1 MASIP
6 FEKTFIEYKQSILSS
21 KNEVVKSTDIVCW
34 HCTHTFQNTPK
45 CVPVNYNK
53 TKQTFEV
60 VGVFCSW
67 GCAKTWMSSR
77 VEYNTPIK
85 RMWLYELARKHYGY
99 DKDVIYPAPDPWV
112 LKKFGGSLT
121 IEEFRQMSKMDYNET
136 IHPPLLPACM
146 AFVHGT
152 TSNVTRSLA
161 ATRNDEGV
169 KKEQTTSK
177 KKGIYHNYLND
188 QGNSNENVVVET
200 KKVPKKKEKKKE
212 PPMVKR
218 RTRSSLQTFMKR
230 NT

>member
-6 FEKTFIEYKQSILSS
+6 MEKAFIEYKQSILSPNN
-21 KNEVVKSTDIVCW
+21 KLVRSTDIVCW
-34 HCTHTFQNTPK
+34 HCTHPFKNTPK
-45 CVPVNYNK
+45 SVPVNYNK
-53 TKQTFEV
+53 SKQTFEV

-67 GCAKTWMSSR
+67 GCAKTWMSTR

-85 RMWLYELARKHYGY
+85 RMWLYEMARKHYGY

-112 LKKFGGSLT
+112 LKKFGGSLS
-121 IEEFRQMSKMDYNET
+121 IEEFREMSKMDYNET

-152 TSNVTRSLA
+152 TSSVTRSLA
-161 ATRNDEGV
+161 ATRNDEGE
-169 KKEQTTSK
+169 KKEQSTSK
-177 KKGIYHNYLND
+177 KKGIYHNFLTE
-188 QGNSNENVVVET
+188 QEKTQQSVESKT
-200 KKVPKKKEKKKE
+200 KKVAKKKEKKKE
-212 PPMVKR
+212 APIAKR